1 MAPQS
6 KSKIPSKGNLTQKK
20 GSQSYFRKVSYKYH
34 PSLEKLRNK
43 NSLESESDID
53 LSNSIDY
60 SDGTNLKLVFPN
72 YNKDDSENDNE
83 NNPKKIIDRNRK
95 KEIEKLHVDQDVKNM
110 LFSDSND
117 EKGPVNSLLK
127 NPEKPNKFH

>member
-1 MAPQS
+1 M
-6 KSKIPSKGNLTQKK
+6 
-20 GSQSYFRKVSYKYH
+20 
-34 PSLEKLRNK
+34 RNK

-53 LSNSIDY
+53 LSNSTDY

-110 LFSDSND
+110 LFSDSDD
-117 EKGPVNSLLK
+117 EKGSVNSLLK